1 MDCRLLDLEVASL
14 EPFAPIVVIDV
25 QVYVSEEGKRVKKK
39 QRKKRKWKR
48 GKRGLPMKTL

>member
-39 QRKKRKWKR
+39 QRKKESGREEKE
-48 GKRGLPMKTL
+48 GCQ